1 MAASM
6 KMAAFWD
13 GTISQ
18 KAVVFKIHISY
29 TAIIF
34 SVANV
39 IFDTN

>member
-1 MAASM
+1 L

-18 KAVVFKIHISY
+18 KAVIFKIHIGY

-39 IFDTN
+39 ISDTN